1 MHDVAIPAHTLSIP
15 TGHSILHIT
24 STILLC
30 TILVVI
36 FIQKLINN

>member
-24 STILLC
+24 STIL
-30 TILVVI
+30 VVI